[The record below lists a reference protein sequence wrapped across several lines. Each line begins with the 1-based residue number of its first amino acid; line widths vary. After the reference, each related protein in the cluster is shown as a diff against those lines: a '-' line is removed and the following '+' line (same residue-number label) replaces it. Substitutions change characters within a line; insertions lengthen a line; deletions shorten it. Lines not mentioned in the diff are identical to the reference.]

1 MPRVTTSC
9 SAIALWLLL
18 TTAAWAQPSAPS
30 PLQLFPVF
38 PAWSQGLDHILAAPP
53 AFAGSR
59 AFFAVDG
66 GQIEAYELDRGTRV
80 WAARVA
86 AVSTPATGDGLVFVA
101 EQERLTALRQSDG
114 RVAWQLPFT
123 ASFAVPLAWDNG
135 WLIGADTSGTV
146 FAFRATDGALIWRQE
161 LGAPAHAMPAL
172 AADRVYVALE
182 DGRVVALDVTT
193 GTQRWARRLGGPPN
207 DLLALDDRIY
217 VGSDDNFLYCLMA
230 SNGEVAWR
238 WRTGGDVIGVPVV
251 DDSLLYFVSRDNVL
265 RALDRRSGSQRWK
278 RALASRPTRG
288 PVRAGNVLLVSGL
301 NPRVFAFKVTDGT
314 PAGEIAAPG
323 ELAASPYVVPDRP
336 LPQVVLVARDQ
347 ATGTRALAVR
357 RTIDPPMD
365 TPLGTLPGAI
375 TVSVPGV
382 PSPSAGGTELAR
394 PAERAPEPR
403 RGTEPPPG
411 SQPPR
416 R

>member
-1 MPRVTTSC
+1 M
-9 SAIALWLLL
+9 
-18 TTAAWAQPSAPS
+18 
-30 PLQLFPVF
+30 F

-80 WAARVA
+80 WTARVA

-101 EQERLTALRQSDG
+101 EQERLTALRQNDG

-146 FAFRATDGALIWRQE
+146 FAFRATDGELIWRQE
-161 LGAPAHAMPAL
+161 LGAPAHATPAL

-193 GTQRWARRLGGPPN
+193 GTERWTRRLGGPPN

-238 WRTGGDVIGVPVV
+238 WRTGGD
-251 DDSLLYFVSRDNVL
+251 SRL
-265 RALDRRSGSQRWK
+265 TQAAYIPCS
-278 RALASRPTRG
+278 
-288 PVRAGNVLLVSGL
+288 
-301 NPRVFAFKVTDGT
+301 
-314 PAGEIAAPG
+314 IA
-323 ELAASPYVVPDRP
+323 
-336 LPQVVLVARDQ
+336 
-347 ATGTRALAVR
+347 
-357 RTIDPPMD
+357 
-365 TPLGTLPGAI
+365 
-375 TVSVPGV
+375 
-382 PSPSAGGTELAR
+382 
-394 PAERAPEPR
+394 
-403 RGTEPPPG
+403 
-411 SQPPR
+411 
-416 R
+416 